1 NALQTGVS
9 SGTLPEQLAVRWTF
23 QAKDSIEGTAA
34 IVADTVFIG
43 SMDEH
48 LYALDLANGKPK
60 WSYKA
65 GPIKAPPSIRAGKL
79 YVGDLDGNFH
89 CLDAASGKKL
99 WSFDMM
105 AEISAGASFAGE
117 NILVGSGDETLYCLS
132 ADGKPRWKFKV
143 PGGPVLG
150 TPAVVANRTFAA

>member
-1 NALQTGVS
+1 MICTYSICLLALLTWLTVEGQTKPAADWPVFRGNALQTGVS

-105 AEISAGASFAGE
+105 AEISAGASFAG
-117 NILVGSGDETLYCLS
+117 
-132 ADGKPRWKFKV
+132 
-143 PGGPVLG
+143 
-150 TPAVVANRTFAA
+150 